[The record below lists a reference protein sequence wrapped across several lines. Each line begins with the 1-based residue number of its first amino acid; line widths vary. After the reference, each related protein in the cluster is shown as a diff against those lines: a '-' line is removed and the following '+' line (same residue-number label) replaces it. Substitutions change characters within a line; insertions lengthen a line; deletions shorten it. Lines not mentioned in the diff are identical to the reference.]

1 MINTTYIQSKF
12 VDSKTKIMDYL
23 SGKKKDADVNPE
35 EELHEMSNCFHDML
49 SEYIKVSNQLSSLK
63 EMIRN
68 EREEFND

>member
-1 MINTTYIQSKF
+1 
-12 VDSKTKIMDYL
+12 MDYL